1 MKRIR
6 LKLIM
11 TTLSIIIT
19 TGIFTACSSKTEITQ
34 NSPKSQLKGSITA
47 SGSTA
52 LQPLSELGAKNFS
65 VKNPEARV
73 NVEGGGSFNGLK
85 LVLEGS
91 VEIGNSDV
99 YAEEIEGIDAAALND
114 HKVCVIGIA
123 AVTNKKI
130 KVSSL
135 TKQQLIDIFT
145 GKIINWKEVG
155 GADIKITIIN
165 RPKSSGTRATFK
177 TFGLDGNAEVI
188 GLTQDSSEAVK
199 KAVTQNDGGISYL
212 ALSYFASGTNRKDLN
227 ILKIDG
233 IEADTQNIIN
243 DKYKIWAY
251 EHMYTKGEPT
261 EITKEYLDYMVSNEM
276 IEGIKK
282 LGYIPISEMKVKR

>member
-1 MKRIR
+1 
-6 LKLIM
+6 M
-11 TTLSIIIT
+11 TVLSVIIT
-19 TGIFTACSSKTEITQ
+19 TGIFAACSGKIQTTLNNTKNE
-34 NSPKSQLKGSITA
+34 LKGSITA

-52 LQPLSELGAKNFS
+52 LKPLSELGAKNFLD
-65 VKNPEARV
+65 KNPGAKV
-73 NVEGGGSFNGLK
+73 NVEGGGSVNGLK
-85 LVLEGS
+85 LVLDGS

-99 YAEEIEGIDAAALND
+99 SAEEIEEIDAAALKD

-145 GKIINWKEVG
+145 GKIINQKEVG

-165 RPKSSGTRATFK
+165 RPKSSGTRAIFK
-177 TFGLDGNAEVI
+177 TFGLNGNAEVL

-199 KAVTQNDGGISYL
+199 QAVTQSDGGISYL
-212 ALSYFASGTNRKDLN
+212 ALSYFANKTNRKDLN

-233 IEADTQNIIN
+233 IEADTQNIIE

-261 EITKEYLDYMVSNEM
+261 EITKEYLDYMISKEM
-276 IEGIKK
+276 TAEIKK